1 VEECSLLNEVRI
13 EAILRLADDQDDGD
27 ALIAIAENNG
37 NALRAEIGR
46 YFSGRAT
53 CNRMLLLLLGRIS
66 WHAKY
71 FASGY
76 HDADQWIEDCANLE
90 CRRLR
95 NEAEKRC
102 AAPKQGP
109 EGYYYLPQD

>member
-1 VEECSLLNEVRI
+1 MTSE

-37 NALRAEIGR
+37 NLLRAEIAR

-53 CNRMLLLLLGRIS
+53 CNRMLLRLMGRIS

-71 FASGY
+71 FALGY
-76 HDADQWIEDCANLE
+76 HDANQWIQHCANLE

-95 NEAEKRC
+95 NEAEKLRG
-102 AAPKQGP
+102 APAHEP
-109 EGYYYLPQD
+109 ERYYYR

>member
-1 VEECSLLNEVRI
+1 MTTE
-13 EAILRLADDQDDGD
+13 EAILRLAEDQDDRD

-53 CNRMLLLLLGRIS
+53 CRKTLNTLLGRIS

-71 FASGY
+71 FALGY
-76 HDADQWIEDCANLE
+76 HDADRWIEHCANLE

-95 NEAEKRC
+95 NEAEKLC

-109 EGYYYLPQD
+109 EGYYDHPQE

>member
-1 VEECSLLNEVRI
+1 MTTE
-13 EAILRLADDQDDGD
+13 EAILRLAEDQDDRD

-46 YFSGRAT
+46 YFSGQAT
-53 CNRMLLLLLGRIS
+53 CRRMLLRLLARVG

-71 FASGY
+71 FALGY
-76 HDADQWIEDCANLE
+76 HDADEWIEHCANLE

-95 NEAEKRC
+95 NEAERRRS
-102 AAPKQGP
+102 APEQASDGF
-109 EGYYYLPQD
+109 

>member
-1 VEECSLLNEVRI
+1 MTSE
-13 EAILRLADDQDDGD
+13 EAILRLAEDQDDGD

-46 YFSGRAT
+46 HFSGRAT

-66 WHAKY
+66 GRAKY
-71 FASGY
+71 FALGY
-76 HDADQWIEDCANLE
+76 HDADQWIEHCANLE

-95 NEAEKRC
+95 NEAEKLC
-102 AAPKQGP
+102 AAPKKGP
-109 EGYYYLPQD
+109 ERYYDHPQE

>member
-1 VEECSLLNEVRI
+1 MTTE
-13 EAILRLADDQDDGD
+13 EAILRLAEDQDDRD

-46 YFSGRAT
+46 YFSGQAT
-53 CNRMLLLLLGRIS
+53 CRRMLLRLLARVG

-71 FASGY
+71 FALGY
-76 HDADQWIEDCANLE
+76 HDADEWIEHCANLE

-95 NEAEKRC
+95 NEAEKLC
-102 AAPKQGP
+102 AALKQWP
-109 EGYYYLPQD
+109 ERYYYR